1 VKTKAIIE
9 HSRLQP
15 FEPQLKAI
23 LEFGFDG
30 GIRSLEA
37 AGYKLGDDLVDNDA
51 REHFN
56 NGLFSAFGQTQSL
69 VGTLFIE
76 LEITRRESLEKLKQ
90 LRLERNPAQQ
100 KSEEFL
106 EAIVNRQII
115 LRRVMDGILW
125 VLLPKAWIANHFAIK
140 NDVTQPD
147 LDELKRLLAI
157 ASKQNSESKRE
168 IHLVSDLTTFVQ
180 IGDIVRIRWD
190 ENGVYIRLQEIKSG
204 KINET
209 LCDII
214 ESAGGVLSELTLAK
228 IESKLGK
235 HAKTQ
240 ALRMVKQQGRFK
252 RFTSTIQNN
261 SRPSEVPKNEL
272 MEALTKSVPPGVK
285 SYLHK
290 LPELV
295 ADVKVRGVAVHG
307 VDNCLW
313 LLSVSEKWL
322 ADFGGAEKLPH
333 LLFHLKNPTLKCQ
346 IGEIK
351 TLNREPPLIN
361 LAAHNMNHLVSR
373 SPLIWYPKDL
383 VLDVIMGRIIIF
395 AQFDLDAFFKIAKD
409 AGFELTLITGKE
421 VENYMRSSSPMLEN
435 PRAYGVKVKFPNGKA
450 LSFRPSVFRS
460 VYSHLVQP
468 SEILRLI
475 AIVDKTQRQVE

>member
-9 HSRLQP
+9 YPSLQP

-37 AGYKLGDDLVDNDA
+37 AGYKLGDDLVNDDA

-56 NGLFSAFGQTQSL
+56 NGLFSAFGQTQS
-69 VGTLFIE
+69 VIGTLFIE
-76 LEITRRESLEKLKQ
+76 LEIARRELLEKLKK
-90 LRLERNPAQQ
+90 LRLERNPPQQ
-100 KSEEFL
+100 ESKELL
-106 EAIVNRQII
+106 EAIGNRQII
-115 LRRVMDGILW
+115 LRRLMDGILW

-140 NDVTQPD
+140 KDVTQPD
-147 LDELKRLLAI
+147 PEELKKLLAI
-157 ASKQNSESKRE
+157 ASKQNSEAKRE

-190 ENGVYIRLQEIKSG
+190 EKGAYIRLQEIKSG

-214 ESAGGVLSELTLAK
+214 ETAGGILSPPTLAE
-228 IESKLGK
+228 IESNLGK
-235 HAKTQ
+235 NAKTQ
-240 ALRMVKQQGRFK
+240 ALRMVKQRERFQ
-252 RFTSTIQNN
+252 RFTSTVQNN
-261 SRPSEVPKNEL
+261 SRPPDVPKNEL
-272 MEALTKSVPPGVK
+272 MEALTKTVPPSVK

-295 ADVKVRGVAVHG
+295 ADVKVRGVG
-307 VDNCLW
+307 VCGIDDCLW
-313 LLSVSEKWL
+313 LLGVSEKWL
-322 ADFGGAEKLPH
+322 AGLGGAEKLPH

-346 IGEIK
+346 VGEIQA
-351 TLNREPPLIN
+351 LNREPPLIN
-361 LAAHNMNHLVSR
+361 LVAHNMNYPISR

-383 VLDVIMGRIIIF
+383 VLDVIMGRIIVF
-395 AQFDLDAFFKIAKD
+395 AQFDLEAFFKIAKK
-409 AGFELTLITGKE
+409 AGFELTLIAGKE
-421 VENYMRSSSPMLEN
+421 VEDYMRSSNPMLEN
-435 PRAYGVKVKFPNGKA
+435 RNAYGIKVKFSNGKT
-450 LSFRPSVFRS
+450 LPFRPSVFRS
-460 VYSHLVQP
+460 IYSHLVPP

-475 AIVDKTQRQVE
+475 AIVDKTQNQVG